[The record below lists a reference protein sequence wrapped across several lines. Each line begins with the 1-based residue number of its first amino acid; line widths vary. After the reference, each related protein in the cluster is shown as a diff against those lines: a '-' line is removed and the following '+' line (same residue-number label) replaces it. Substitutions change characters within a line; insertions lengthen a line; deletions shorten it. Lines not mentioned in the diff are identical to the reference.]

1 MEFLDN
7 IFNFLILFFIKKKE
21 TVCDKQS
28 LSYFISS
35 GTFQGTDPV
44 PIEGVGYFL

>member
-1 MEFLDN
+1 MAFLDN
-7 IFNFLILFFIKKKE
+7 IFTIFYQKKE
-21 TVCDKQS
+21 TVYHKQS

-44 PIEGVGYFL
+44 PIKGVRYFL